1 MTTPTPARTNNT
13 AVRASEFVSTVFSL
27 CEDPGKRAALRSGL
41 GRPLD
46 RCHRMHQVIA
56 ARVPPGSQNSERAY
70 YAVAAMIA
78 ALPPQARSTVVR
90 EAPEVPGPAG
100 SAPDGA
106 SEDGAESTGN
116 GTALRRN
123 FGQCLAE
130 GVEHGVLRESAAE
143 ARLSLLTRQSVD
155 GVHRHLPA
163 TVRVL
168 ADRSSAVDWAQLL
181 VDLCRWDRHRD
192 QITRR
197 WLQSFYRT
205 RSAAERQAAEQ
216 ADRAEHDEPDAE

>member
-1 MTTPTPARTNNT
+1 MTTPPLTSTKSTATKADEFVT
-13 AVRASEFVSTVFSL
+13 AVFKL

-56 ARVPPGSQNSERAY
+56 ARVPEGNPNTERAY

-78 ALPPQARSTVVR
+78 ALPPQARR
-90 EAPEVPGPAG
+90 PAPDAPEEPTTAE
-100 SAPDGA
+100 SAPQDDSGP
-106 SEDGAESTGN
+106 EDGAT
-116 GTALRRN
+116 RRRT

-130 GVEHGVLRESAAE
+130 GVGRGVLRENTAE
-143 ARLSLLTRQSVD
+143 ARLSLLTRQSLD

-163 TVRVL
+163 AVRIL
-168 ADRSSAVDWAQLL
+168 ADRPTAVDWVQLL
-181 VDLCRWDRHRD
+181 VDLCWWDRYRD

-205 RSAAERQAAEQ
+205 RSAAEMRAAQE
-216 ADRAEHDEPDAE
+216 ADRAENDESVPE

>member
-1 MTTPTPARTNNT
+1 MTQA
-13 AVRASEFVSTVFSL
+13 ADFVSTVFSL

-46 RCHRMHQVIA
+46 GCPRMHQVIA
-56 ARVPPGSQNSERAY
+56 ARVPRGGPDGERAY

-78 ALPPQARSTVVR
+78 ALPPQARNS
-90 EAPEVPGPAG
+90 EPETAGARAAAENGPADD
-100 SAPDGA
+100 AEGA
-106 SEDGAESTGN
+106 AGPENNGAVH
-116 GTALRRN
+116 RRN

-130 GVEHGVLRESAAE
+130 GVQRGVLRENTAE

-163 TVRVL
+163 AVRVL
-168 ADRSSAVDWAQLL
+168 ADRPSAVDWTQLL
-181 VDLCRWDRHRD
+181 SDLYWWDRYRD

-197 WLQSFYRT
+197 WLQSYYRT
-205 RSAAERQAAEQ
+205 RAAAEQQAAEQ
-216 ADRAEHDEPDAE
+216 ADRADHDAPAAE